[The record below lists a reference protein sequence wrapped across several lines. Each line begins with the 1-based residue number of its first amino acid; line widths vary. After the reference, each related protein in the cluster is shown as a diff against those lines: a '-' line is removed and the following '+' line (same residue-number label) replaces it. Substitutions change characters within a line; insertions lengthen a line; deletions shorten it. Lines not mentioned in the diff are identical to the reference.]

1 MATRATVYTKFANN
15 HSHIAISAYRPC
27 VMYACL
33 HYNII
38 ACLLQVLCPQII
50 MFKRSKTLIIIF
62 LALAVHLAVR
72 TVHAMIEFAIVWRRD
87 VDLRIKYFFCV
98 LPGLIMPLELKTCNS
113 LTKEVAVSKPVMMEN
128 IKNSQPST
136 AMTEEEEKELEKQMI
151 SNEFMASPLNST
163 SRCETFP
170 SLRISTLPRQNIL
183 QTTGAA
189 AAANSSNNQEPFVMS
204 GNHHEGMK
212 SSEVSVH
219 TATTTTTSDLHRTSS
234 PSAPA
239 GITSEME
246 YVVQKIAALARS
258 TSPSDWTDAKTKI
271 KFGSTD

>member
-98 LPGLIMPLELKTCNS
+98 LPGLVMALGLKTCNS
-113 LTKEVAVSKPVMMEN
+113 LTMDAAVSKAVMTENIN
-128 IKNSQPST
+128 IKNSAPST
-136 AMTEEEEKELEKQMI
+136 AISEGDEKKEREKLMI
-151 SNEFMASPLNST
+151 SLESIASPLNT
-163 SRCETFP
+163 SRCEFFP
-170 SLRISTLPRQNIL
+170 SLPTTLPQQNIL
-183 QTTGAA
+183 QTTGTVG
-189 AAANSSNNQEPFVMS
+189 SGNNQGPCVIS
-204 GNHHEGMK
+204 GNYEDMK

-219 TATTTTTSDLHRTSS
+219 SATTTTDLHRTSS
-234 PSAPA
+234 PSA